1 MKSSMYE
8 EHWGEDIDPI
18 LTKLSEYTESEFNL
32 EDTSASID
40 WHGESDDDALDA
52 DEDVLFV
59 AALEEDLGLELSDDE
74 ADRFF
79 AGEMKI
85 AELLQ
90 IGLSKEAKLSSPQEK
105 ARARIYRLQHAV
117 ALKRKAKKRRRL
129 IKQGIKRAQ
138 KRIGSAAGGYSFIP
152 SAGSSV
158 GHVVAMTGGAGT
170 SSVGSMNFSPHSS
183 PSMSV
188 MNTQSLNKMAAGP
201 MPADITQA
209 AAFNPANPIAGMAGF
224 PKAPQPVTAIAPQIK
239 TPKPKRPVNF
249 KKVLPKPLNQQNVN
263 S

>member
-1 MKSSMYE
+1 MKSSMYQ
-8 EHWGEDIDPI
+8 EHWEEAENPI
-18 LTKLSEYTESEFNL
+18 LAKLAEHVEGDFCPD
-32 EDTSASID
+32 DTSASID
-40 WHGESDDDALDA
+40 WIGESDDDNLDA
-52 DEDVLFV
+52 DEDVLFI
-59 AALEEDLGLELSDDE
+59 AGIEEDLGLFLSDSE

-85 AELLQ
+85 SELLEL
-90 IGLSKEAKLSSPQEK
+90 GMSKEAKLSSPQEK
-105 ARARIYRLQHAV
+105 ARARIYRLQNAV

-129 IKQGIKRAQ
+129 IKQGIKRSQ

-158 GHVVAMTGGAGT
+158 GHVVAMTGGAGS
-170 SSVGSMNFSPHSS
+170 SSVGAMNFSPHSS

-188 MNTQSLNKMAAGP
+188 MHTQSLNKMAAGP
-201 MPADITQA
+201 MPTDITQA

-224 PKAPQPVTAIAPQIK
+224 PKAPQPVSAVAPQIK

-249 KKVLPKPLNQQNVN
+249 KKVLPKPLPQQNMG